1 MSYRAPDHR
10 GTSSAVSSV
19 LHHQGTTYV
28 ETKQGSY
35 VYHGDAGSFHEWDFR
50 TQLRV
55 RGKKEEFYSEAV
67 SKVVDGLRGDAFIV
81 AQEVGLEHLWNPGAI
96 DPDSG
101 TMIITLASTS

>member
-19 LHHQGTTYV
+19 LHHQGTTYI

-35 VYHGDAGSFHEWDFR
+35 VYHGDAGSFHEWEFR

-55 RGKKEEFYSEAV
+55 RGKKEEFYAEAV

-81 AQEVGLEHLWNPGAI
+81 AQEVGLENLWNPGAI
-96 DPDSG
+96 DYDSG
-101 TMIITLASTS
+101 NVIIPLASTS